1 MNEQP
6 LRAALDQL
14 RTELAR
20 VGDPAARARL
30 QALCADVEHQLAR
43 GGDAAQGSHL
53 KDSIKASIDQ
63 FEVEH
68 PRLTLALN
76 QIIASLSSMGI

>member
-1 MNEQP
+1 MNDEP

-14 RTELAR
+14 RAELGR
-20 VGDPAARARL
+20 VGDPVARARL
-30 QALCADVEHQLAR
+30 QALVADVEAQLAR
-43 GGDAAQGSHL
+43 GGDAAQGSDL
-53 KDSIKASIDQ
+53 KDSLRASIDQ